1 MLATIR
7 SLLEM
12 VVQRDASDLHL
23 KVGSRPG
30 LRVNGVLAAIDG
42 QPPLTS
48 EAMNELVNDL
58 LTSPEQHEHYAKQL
72 EIDFSYGVEGLARF
86 RVNLFHQRGKP
97 GGALRRI
104 PYNIPPLESLGF
116 PSAVNDLCHKPR
128 GLVLV
133 TGPTGSG
140 KSTTLASMIDHIN
153 RTEHGHILTLEDPI
167 EFLHQD
173 KGCYLN
179 QREIGT
185 DTRSFANALRA
196 ALREDPNVILVGEMR
211 DLETIGL
218 AITAAETGH
227 LVFGTLHTTGA
238 VQTVDRMVDVFPHEA
253 QQQVRMQLSVTLQGV
268 ISQTLMPKVGG
279 GRICAQEIMVGTD
292 AVRSLVREGKTAQ
305 LGNVLQTG
313 TQFGMQTLESHLAKL
328 AMQGL
333 ITADD
338 ALNKANNPQSVLSL
352 MGRGPLAAAPAAAP
366 VAPQPAAPQP
376 VGATKGPVRGSSLGG
391 EDFEKFRQM
400 RANKEQR

>member
-1 MLATIR
+1 MPASIR
-7 SLLEM
+7 PLLEM
-12 VVQRDASDLHL
+12 VVARDASDLHL
-23 KVGSRPG
+23 KVGNRPG

-42 QPPLTS
+42 QPPLNT
-48 EAMNELVNDL
+48 ETMNDLVNEL
-58 LTSPEQHEHYAKQL
+58 LTTPEQHAHYAKNL
-72 EIDFSYGVEGLARF
+72 EIDFSYGVDGLARF

-104 PYNIPPLESLGF
+104 PFNIPPLESLGF
-116 PSAVNDLCHKPR
+116 PPAVNDLCHKPR

-153 RTEHGHILTLEDPI
+153 RTECGHILTLEDPI

-173 KGCYLN
+173 KSCYLN

-185 DTRSFANALRA
+185 DTRSFAAALRA

-292 AVRSLVREGKTAQ
+292 AVRSLIREGKTAQ

-313 TQFGMQTLESHLAKL
+313 TQFGMQTLEAHLAKL
-328 AMQGL
+328 CSQGL

-338 ALNKANNPQSVLSL
+338 ALSKANNPQSVLSL
-352 MGRGPLAAAPAAAP
+352 MGRGPLAPATPATP
-366 VAPQPAAPQP
+366 VSPQPGAVP
-376 VGATKGPVRGSSLGG
+376 VGATKSPKGSSLGN
-391 EDFEKFRQM
+391 EEFERFRQM
-400 RANKEQR
+400 RANKEVK